1 MEQEQTAGKKRV
13 LVVEDDKFLGEL
25 LARRMEQEGLNFV
38 LKKSGEDG
46 VAEAKANPPDL
57 ILLDLLLPGID
68 GYEVLSQLKK
78 DSTLSRIPVIVL
90 TNLGQKAEQDK
101 AFDLGATAFMV
112 KAESDLDDIVKA
124 VKSFKGFA

>member
-1 MEQEQTAGKKRV
+1 MESEQTAAKKRV

-25 LARRMEQEGLNFV
+25 LVRRMEQEGLNFV
-38 LKKSGEDG
+38 LKKTGEDG
-46 VAEAKANPPDL
+46 LEEAKNTPPDL

-68 GYEVLSQLKK
+68 GYEVLTQLKK
-78 DSTLSRIPVIVL
+78 NDRLAKIPVIVL

>member
-1 MEQEQTAGKKRV
+1 MDQEQTAGKKRV

-46 VAEAKANPPDL
+46 VSEAKANPPDL

-68 GYEVLSQLKK
+68 GYEVLAQLKK
-78 DSTLSRIPVIVL
+78 DEKLSKVPVIVL